1 MKNLMENWRGYLHEQ
16 SAATVGDLLDA
27 VEVIRKAQN
36 KEAATQKFKKIG
48 GVAAR
53 FGLGLITAGLS
64 EVVAQ
69 AVDTGEAIKDI
80 FDAVADPD
88 AINSGKLKNQPW
100 IELLGIDDNFSRIVD
115 DKIEK
120 QILVDLI
127 SKYTGSLARMNR
139 NSPLPNFTNLIAKK
153 LNRMYLKS
161 SPLGITKK

>member
-16 SAATVGDLLDA
+16 SGATVGDLLDA
-27 VEVIRKAQN
+27 VEIIRQAQS
-36 KEAATQKFKKIG
+36 KEAARQKFKKIG
-48 GVAAR
+48 GIAAR
-53 FGLGLITAGLS
+53 FGLGLVTAGLS

-69 AVDTGEAIKDI
+69 AGDVGEAVKDI
-80 FDAVADPD
+80 FAVVADP
-88 AINSGKLKNQPW
+88 ATINSGKLKNQPW

-127 SKYTGSLARMNR
+127 SKYTGSLAQMNR
-139 NSPLPNFTNLIAKK
+139 NSPLPNFTNLVAKK
-153 LNRMYLKS
+153 LNRMYLKP